1 MRLRYVL
8 FVLATFLM
16 VNTKTMALSTCSMER
31 TKELTSL
38 AQNVNVDYEEYKNER
53 GKETYPDLDEGEI
66 VTEPGF
72 AIRIYNIPEDLNVK
86 IKRNGMKEEKELYKS
101 DANENGILVY
111 DTGFPDV
118 VKNYTITVRSDD
130 SNCQN
135 EVLRKISITIP
146 ALNYYYDYEICKA
159 NPEYYLCQE
168 YVSVDLKSMTTDK
181 FMKQVEEYVQQKE
194 KKEEEESK
202 LGYKLMAFIKR
213 YAGLFITIIILGVGI
228 FVVIRIRNKQRS
240 KMI

>member
-1 MRLRYVL
+1 MKVRYVL
-8 FVLATFLM
+8 FVLAAFLM
-16 VNTKTMALSTCSMER
+16 VNSRMLALSTCTMER
-31 TKELTSL
+31 TSELTSL

-53 GKETYPDLDEGEI
+53 GKETYPDLDEGET

-72 AIRIYNIPEDLNVK
+72 AIRIYNVPEDLNVK

-101 DANENGILVY
+101 DANEEGILVY
-111 DTGFPDV
+111 DTGFPDK
-118 VKNYTITVRSDD
+118 VKNYTITIRSDD

-146 ALNYYYDYEICKA
+146 ALNYYYDYEVCRS

-168 YVSVDLKSMTTDK
+168 YVSVDLNGMTTDK
-181 FMKQVEEYVQQKE
+181 FIKQVEEYQEQKNKQQ
-194 KKEEEESK
+194 EEESK
-202 LGYKLMAFIKR
+202 FGYKLLAFIKR
-213 YAGLFITIIILGVGI
+213 YIGLFMTIIILGVGVY
-228 FVVIRIRNKQRS
+228 VVIRIRNKQRS